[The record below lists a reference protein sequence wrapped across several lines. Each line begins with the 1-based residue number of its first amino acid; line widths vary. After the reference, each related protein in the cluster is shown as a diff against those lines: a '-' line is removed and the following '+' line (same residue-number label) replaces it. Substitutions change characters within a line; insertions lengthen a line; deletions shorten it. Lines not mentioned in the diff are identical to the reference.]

1 MRAPQPIHLLGLDF
15 AELTLEGAAQWI
27 EAHPDNAPFGYV
39 VTPNADHFVRL
50 SRDPALAATYRGA
63 LLRLLDSRVVAKAAR
78 GLGLPAP
85 PVVTGSDLTARL
97 LARLPRHAPVTIIG
111 LRPEYVPAL
120 RARYGLAALAHHNPP
135 PDFERDRSAMR
146 RAVRFVLDHP
156 ARLVFLA
163 LGSPRQELLAAA
175 IRAEG
180 AASGTGLCVGAGL
193 DFLAGAARRAPE
205 WMQRAGLEWLHRLSA
220 DPARLARRYLRDD
233 PPIFAMLLRERVRA
247 GAAGSVVA
255 LNPSPNPL
263 PQGMPSG
270 RPSAGPVGEGAIP
283 LPLPLREGVGGR
295 GLSPVR
301 ELETLV

>member
-27 EAHPDNAPFGYV
+27 ESRPDNAPFGYV

-111 LRPEYVPAL
+111 LRPE
-120 RARYGLAALAHHNPP
+120 HNPP

-146 RAVRFVLDHP
+146 RPFRPRPSRP
-156 ARLVFLA
+156 ARV
-163 LGSPRQELLAAA
+163 PRPRLAAPGIA
-175 IRAEG
+175 RGRHPGRERGQRHRA
-180 AASGTGLCVGAGL
+180 LRQ
-193 DFLAGAARRAPE
+193 RRA
-205 WMQRAGLEWLHRLSA
+205 
-220 DPARLARRYLRDD
+220 
-233 PPIFAMLLRERVRA
+233 
-247 GAAGSVVA
+247 
-255 LNPSPNPL
+255 
-263 PQGMPSG
+263 
-270 RPSAGPVGEGAIP
+270 
-283 LPLPLREGVGGR
+283 
-295 GLSPVR
+295 
-301 ELETLV
+301 

>member
-1 MRAPQPIHLLGLDF
+1 MRAPHPVRLLGLDF
-15 AELTLEGAAQWI
+15 ADLTLEGAARWI
-27 EAHPDNAPFGYV
+27 ESRSGDAPFGYV

-50 SRDPALAATYRGA
+50 SRDPALAAAYQGA
-63 LLRLLDSRVVAKAAR
+63 MLRLLDSRVVAKAAR

-97 LARLPRHAPVTIIG
+97 LARLPCHAPVTIVG
-111 LRPEYVPAL
+111 LRPEHMPAL
-120 RARYGLAALAHHNPP
+120 RARYGLTAVAHHNPP
-135 PDFERDRSAMR
+135 PDFEHIPSAMR
-146 RAVRFVLDHP
+146 GAVRFVLDHP

-180 AASGTGLCVGAGL
+180 GASGTGLCVGAGL
-193 DFLAGAARRAPE
+193 DFLAGAARRARE

-233 PPIFAMLLRERVRA
+233 PPIFAMLLRERMRRVEV
-247 GAAGSVVA
+247 GPVVA
-255 LNPSPNPL
+255 RPL
-263 PQGMPSG
+263 PQPPPARGGGYLPSPPPLAGGG
-270 RPSAGPVGEGAIP
+270 RGEGA
-283 LPLPLREGVGGR
+283 LPVREGA
-295 GLSPVR
+295 LPVQ

>member
-1 MRAPQPIHLLGLDF
+1 MRAPHPIRLLGLDF
-15 AELTLEGAAQWI
+15 AALTLEGAARWI
-27 EAHPDNAPFGYV
+27 EQRPDSAPFGYI

-50 SRDPALAATYRGA
+50 SRDPALSAIYRSA

-78 GLGLPAP
+78 GLGLLAP

-97 LARLPRHAPVTIIG
+97 LAGLPRHAPVTIIG
-111 LRPEYVPAL
+111 LRPEHVPAL

-135 PDFERDRSAMR
+135 PGFERDRGAMR
-146 RAVRFVLDHP
+146 DAVRFILDHP

-163 LGSPRQELLAAA
+163 LGSPRQEMLAAA

-180 AASGTGLCVGAGL
+180 GASGTGLCIGAGL
-193 DFLAGAARRAPE
+193 DFLTGAARRAPA

-233 PPIFAMLLRERVRA
+233 PPIFAMLLRERMRA
-247 GAAGSVVA
+247 RTLAPVMAR
-255 LNPSPNPL
+255 PL
-263 PQGMPSG
+263 PQHPPAGGGGYSSSPLPLAGGG
-270 RPSAGPVGEGAIP
+270 RGEGA
-283 LPLPLREGVGGR
+283 LPVP
-295 GLSPVR
+295 